1 MKIRS
6 VVAEGEAKL
15 RALVAEAATAGD
27 YAGLDL
33 CRDVAVQL
41 KALLESLTPGNGQEE
56 ASNQGNVATRTY
68 DGTRLRKSSR
78 AQVAKYPKFFIRD
91 GVLFK
96 VGWSRTG
103 KKEYVHKIP
112 KDAFDSTISAIGS
125 LLSRKKSPLTA
136 EEITKEATTLGQEVP
151 IYQLYVALALL
162 RAQALA
168 VREGREGFV
177 VKRSVVNDASAC
189 WTELAKQAV

>member
-6 VVAEGEAKL
+6 VVADGEAKL

-41 KALLESLTPGNGQEE
+41 KALLESLTPGIGQEE
-56 ASNQGNVATRTY
+56 ASNQSNVATRRDHGAKLT
-68 DGTRLRKSSR
+68 TSSR
-78 AQVAKYPKFFIRD
+78 VQGTKYPRFLIRD

-96 VGWSRTG
+96 VGWSRSG
-103 KKEYVHKIP
+103 KKEYVHKLP
-112 KDAFDSTISAIGS
+112 KNAFDSTIATIGS

-136 EEITKEATTLGQEVP
+136 DEITKEATTLGQEVP
-151 IYQLYVALALL
+151 IYQVYVALALL
-162 RAQALA
+162 RFQGMA

-189 WTELAKQAV
+189 WAELAKQTV